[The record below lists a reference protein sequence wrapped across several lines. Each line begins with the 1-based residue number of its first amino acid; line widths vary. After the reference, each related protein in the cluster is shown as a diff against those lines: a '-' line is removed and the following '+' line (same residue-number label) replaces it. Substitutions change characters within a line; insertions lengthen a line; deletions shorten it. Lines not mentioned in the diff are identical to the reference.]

1 MISVDITGGE
11 DNAEYDHNV
20 LEITLKHGGE
30 KYVLD
35 LASAQYGYYDPV
47 VLWMPYAQARVGRF
61 LIQRPEFDYFGGQRA
76 MHLAMRGGTDQN
88 QKMYAI
94 VNGECSQALKCGALE
109 WEAEA
114 GMKVRAMPV
123 LPDHE
128 FKLRQKELVDHIAK
142 YLQEYLDSMKVKAA
156 LAKAR
161 VAARRR

>member
-35 LASAQYGYYDPV
+35 MASAQYGCYDPV
-47 VLWMPYAQARVGRF
+47 VLWIPYVLARLGRF
-61 LIQRPEFDYFGGQRA
+61 LMERPEFDYFGGQRA
-76 MHLAMRGGTDQN
+76 MHLAMRDGTDQN
-88 QKMYAI
+88 QKAYAI
-94 VNGECSQALKCGALE
+94 VNGECSQALKCGALG
-109 WEAEA
+109 WEGET
-114 GMKVRAMPV
+114 GMKVRAMLI

-128 FKLRQKELVDHIAK
+128 FKLRQKELVDYIAK
-142 YLQEYLDSMKVKAA
+142 YLQEYLDSMKVKTA

-161 VAARRR
+161 IAARRR